1 VQCSIGE
8 LSALREPNKAE
19 AIEKE
24 TPYLNPE
31 GVERR
36 EKQVTGS
43 GTVASEP
50 QAGTLRLSRMLQ

>member
-1 VQCSIGE
+1 M
-8 LSALREPNKAE
+8 REPNKAE